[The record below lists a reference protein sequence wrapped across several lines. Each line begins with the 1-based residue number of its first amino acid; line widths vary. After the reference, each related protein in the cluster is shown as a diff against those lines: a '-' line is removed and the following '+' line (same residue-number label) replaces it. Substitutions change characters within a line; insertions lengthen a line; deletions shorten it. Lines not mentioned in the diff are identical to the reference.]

1 MNWRKKYYQQ
11 FFVSSKKRDNRSDL
25 DPKIVFF
32 FSDMANN
39 STRFCGYGW
48 PKTKKYM
55 KKITCIGCE
64 ITRGK
69 FWRQFLAGQPALPN
83 IENLKK
89 RLAPALTGALT
100 WKYACRS
107 LMKLYNFDIL
117 WNFLSD
123 ELFIITKFKKRL
135 VYASHPCDV
144 TSQSPNS
151 VF

>member
-1 MNWRKKYYQQ
+1 MKISNLREIRILK
-11 FFVSSKKRDNRSDL
+11 FFVKKFLKLKWDL
-25 DPKIVFF
+25 HCLAGHKVLWVWL
-32 FSDMANN
+32 
-39 STRFCGYGW
+39 TQ
-48 PKTKKYM
+48 TKKYM

-69 FWRQFLAGQPALPN
+69 FWHHFLAGQPAIPY

-100 WKYACRS
+100 WKFACRS
-107 LMKLYNFDIL
+107 LIKLYNFDIL

-151 VF
+151 VFWTL